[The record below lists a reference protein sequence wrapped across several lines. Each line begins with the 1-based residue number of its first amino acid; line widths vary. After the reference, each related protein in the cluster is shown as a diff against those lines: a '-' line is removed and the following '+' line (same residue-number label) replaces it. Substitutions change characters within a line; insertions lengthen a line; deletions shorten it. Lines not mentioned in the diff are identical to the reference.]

1 MSWEIKMAKAIKILN
16 SNAVFRSVGT
26 SWDDVVIE
34 WLEGTAAISK
44 QDIKT
49 EMDKL

>member
-1 MSWEIKMAKAIKILN
+1 MSWELKMAKAIKILD
-16 SNAVFRSVGT
+16 SNAIFRSEGT

-34 WLEGTAAISK
+34 WLEETTPISK
-44 QDIKT
+44 EDIKE

>member
-1 MSWEIKMAKAIKILN
+1 MSWEIKMAKAIKILD
-16 SNAVFRSVGT
+16 SNAIFRSEGT

-34 WLEGTAAISK
+34 WLEGTNPISK
-44 QDIKT
+44 EDIKT

>member
-1 MSWEIKMAKAIKILN
+1 MSWELKMAKAIKTLN
-16 SNAVFRSVGT
+16 SNAVWKSEGT

-34 WLEGTAAISK
+34 WLEGTNPISK
-44 QDIKT
+44 EDIKT